1 LVMRNL
7 MRKKREAISIDAV
20 ALKQQVSITVG
31 VNSDYKKQMDMIH
44 MSKEDLVYIKALQP
58 YVEKKL
64 ETIVEQFYSNLTKE
78 QSLMTIINDNS
89 SVDRLK
95 KTLSIH
101 IYEMFSGV
109 IDEGFIKQRYVIAHV
124 HVRIGLAPKWYM
136 CAFQDLFH
144 SLSQII
150 EEEFTE
156 IQEYKRSLMAVSK
169 ILNFE
174 QQIVLEAY
182 ELENERIRNEVNLAK
197 VKMKEN
203 VNKNAEELA
212 AISEETSSAI
222 QEVAGKSLEIKS
234 LSDEGSV
241 IAISAEEQSK
251 EGMIKLR
258 NLQLMLQNAED
269 KMNRIFED
277 MRQLQISS
285 KKIEQIAIMVTSIA
299 EQTNLLSLN
308 AAIEAA
314 RAGEHGKGFAVVAN
328 EVRKLAE
335 STKQSVSE
343 VYGIVGEMAQYSHKV
358 TESIQEVN
366 TSLNKGTVDS
376 QETTLFF
383 DKILNSM
390 NQVKQH
396 NLGISSEMNELTQIF
411 NDISQ
416 AVEQVAVAS
425 DQMLNITTQL

>member
-1 LVMRNL
+1 

-95 KTLSIH
+95 KTLSRH

-109 IDEGFIKQRYVIAHV
+109 IDERFIKQRYVIAHV

-156 IQEYKRSLMAVSK
+156 IQEYKRTLMAVSK

-182 ELENERIRNEVNLAK
+182 EIENERVRNEVNAK
-197 VKMKEN
+197 KETMKEN
-203 VNKNAEELA
+203 VSKNAEELA

-234 LSDEGSV
+234 LTDEGSD
-241 IAISAEEQSK
+241 IAVSTEEQSK
-251 EGMIKLR
+251 EGMTKLR

-269 KMNRIFED
+269 KMSKIFED
-277 MRQLQISS
+277 MGKLQISS
-285 KKIEQIAIMVTSIA
+285 KKIEQIAIMVTAIA
-299 EQTNLLSLN
+299 DQTNLLSLN

-343 VYGIVGEMAQYSHKV
+343 VYGIVSEMTQYSQKV

-366 TSLNKGTVDS
+366 NGLNKGTVDS

-383 DKILNSM
+383 DHILNSM

-396 NLGISSEMNELTQIF
+396 NLRISSEMNELTQIF

-425 DQMLNITTQL
+425 DQLLNVTTQL

>member
-1 LVMRNL
+1 
-7 MRKKREAISIDAV
+7 
-20 ALKQQVSITVG
+20 
-31 VNSDYKKQMDMIH
+31 
-44 MSKEDLVYIKALQP
+44 
-58 YVEKKL
+58 
-64 ETIVEQFYSNLTKE
+64 
-78 QSLMTIINDNS
+78 MTIINDNS

-95 KTLSIH
+95 KTLSRH

-109 IDEGFIKQRYVIAHV
+109 IDEKFIKQRYVIAHV

-136 CAFQDLFH
+136 CGFQDLFH

-150 EEEFTE
+150 EKEFTE
-156 IQEYKRSLMAVSK
+156 IREYKRALMAVSK

-182 ELENERIRNEVNLAK
+182 GLENERVRNEVNVAK
-197 VKMKEN
+197 EKMKEN
-203 VNKNAEELA
+203 VSKNAEELA

-222 QEVAGKSLEIKS
+222 QAVAGNSLEIKS
-234 LSDEGSV
+234 LTDEGSD
-241 IAISAEEQSK
+241 IAVSTEEQSK
-251 EGMIKLR
+251 EGMTKLR

-269 KMNRIFED
+269 KMSKIYED
-277 MRQLQISS
+277 MGQLQISS
-285 KKIEQIAIMVTSIA
+285 KKIEQIAIMVTVIA
-299 EQTNLLSLN
+299 DQTNLLSLN

-314 RAGEHGKGFAVVAN
+314 RSGEHGKGFAVVAN
-328 EVRKLAE
+328 EVRKLADC
-335 STKQSVSE
+335 TKQSVAE
-343 VYGIVGEMAQYSHKV
+343 VYGIVSEMAQYSHKV

-366 TSLNKGTVDS
+366 TGLNKGTVDS

-396 NLGISSEMNELTQIF
+396 NLRISSEMNELTQIF

-425 DQMLNITTQL
+425 DQMLNITIQL

>member
-1 LVMRNL
+1 MVMRNL

>member
-1 LVMRNL
+1 MRNL
-7 MRKKREAISIDAV
+7 MRKKREAVSIDV
-20 ALKQQVSITVG
+20 VELNQQVSITVG

-44 MSKEDLVYIKALQP
+44 MDTEDLVYIKALQP

-95 KTLSIH
+95 KTLSRH

-109 IDEGFIKQRYVIAHV
+109 IDEKFIKQRYVIAHV

-150 EEEFTE
+150 EKEFTE
-156 IQEYKRSLMAVSK
+156 IQEYKRALMAVSK

-182 ELENERIRNEVNLAK
+182 ELENERVRNEVNVAK
-197 VKMKEN
+197 EKMKEN
-203 VNKNAEELA
+203 VSKNAEELA

-222 QEVAGKSLEIKS
+222 QAVAGKSLEIKS
-234 LSDEGSV
+234 LTDEGSD
-241 IAISAEEQSK
+241 IAVSTEEQSK
-251 EGMIKLR
+251 EGMTKLR

-269 KMNRIFED
+269 KMSKIYED
-277 MRQLQISS
+277 MGQLQISS
-285 KKIEQIAIMVTSIA
+285 KKIEQIALMVTAIA
-299 EQTNLLSLN
+299 DQTNLLSLN

-343 VYGIVGEMAQYSHKV
+343 VYGIVSEMAQYSHKV

-366 TSLNKGTVDS
+366 TGLNKGTVDS

-396 NLGISSEMNELTQIF
+396 NLRISSEMNELTQIF

>member
-1 LVMRNL
+1 

-20 ALKQQVSITVG
+20 ALKQHVSITVG

-95 KTLSIH
+95 KTLSRH

-109 IDEGFIKQRYVIAHV
+109 IDERFIKQRYVIAHV

-156 IQEYKRSLMAVSK
+156 IQEYKRTLMAVSK

-182 ELENERIRNEVNLAK
+182 EIENERVRNEVNAEK
-197 VKMKEN
+197 ETMKEN
-203 VNKNAEELA
+203 VSKNAEELA

-234 LSDEGSV
+234 LTDEGSD
-241 IAISAEEQSK
+241 IAVSTEEQSK
-251 EGMIKLR
+251 EGMTKLR

-269 KMNRIFED
+269 KMSKIYED
-277 MRQLQISS
+277 MGKLQISS
-285 KKIEQIAIMVTSIA
+285 KKIEQIAIMVTAIA
-299 EQTNLLSLN
+299 DQTNLLSLN

-343 VYGIVGEMAQYSHKV
+343 VYGIVSEMTQYSEKV

-366 TSLNKGTVDS
+366 NGLNKGTVDS

-383 DKILNSM
+383 DHILNSM

-396 NLGISSEMNELTQIF
+396 NLRISSEMNELTQIF

-425 DQMLNITTQL
+425 DQLLNVTTQL